1 MCFNLTEKTIS
12 LNEISSLWLLAAD
25 LRLPSAQSTMSTNP
39 FLAFLIHDLDI
50 DCLSTIEDAESALV
64 GGFEGFL
71 AQVELD
77 V

>member
-1 MCFNLTEKTIS
+1 
-12 LNEISSLWLLAAD
+12 
-25 LRLPSAQSTMSTNP
+25 MSTNP